1 MGALASSSASRVC
14 TCSCSRPLDLLL
26 MYSAATAASA
36 ATVHPAEEDGTGTG
50 LLGFDCKQA
59 YLSRL
64 GWLADCI
71 HRRCC
76 RAVRASAAANGRE
89 IFASHGRNC
98 SAQSVWENYRGGGV
112 PVRYQLYR

>member
-1 MGALASSSASRVC
+1 
-14 TCSCSRPLDLLL
+14 

-76 RAVRASAAANGRE
+76 RAVSQRRGRWARD
-89 IFASHGRNC
+89 FRPHCQKLQRT
-98 SAQSVWENYRGGGV
+98 QKVWENFRGVGGG
-112 PVRYQLYR
+112 YR